1 MGAQKKGLATVC
13 IGVCFNKIAM
23 KNGPF
28 INIVNIV
35 EAFSS
40 IFHNGIIK
48 ILDHFII
55 GLWFIYYG

>member
-13 IGVCFNKIAM
+13 IGVCFNNIAM

-35 EAFSS
+35 EPCS
-40 IFHNGIIK
+40 IMALL
-48 ILDHFII
+48 ILDHFIL
-55 GLWFIYYG
+55 GVWFIYYC